1 MAKKRNRKSKRRK
14 CKNTGQTAHASLAG
28 FAPLIE
34 SKGIFDKIHQQVEI
48 PQKQLVYRPTDKL
61 IFVVLGLFVGC
72 EHIDEINHRL
82 RPDKVL
88 LSGFG
93 YDSCA
98 DQSVIQDTLDGCV
111 DANVIQLKGVLRSL
125 YVEHNQS
132 QVLVREA
139 IEQVKTVSIDMDLTG
154 RPVSANAEGA
164 KKGYFSKKR
173 GIYGRQLARVLMPDT
188 QEIIAEELYEGNRFS
203 CQVFVEMLGEMEQA
217 LSLDTKEK
225 RQRICLRLDGGFGTD
240 KNINHALWKGYQLLA
255 KMFSGNRARVLAQS
269 VEHWVDTSADGQATR
284 QAGWVTKPH
293 RYGRKTRQLAVRKP
307 NPKKKSGF
315 NYVILVITD
324 MTSEMLTLLSS
335 YDARSGVPE
344 STFCQDNQGLAQRK
358 LRKHRFVAQQMLML
372 LSQFAHNLCQWLKQ
386 WMISALVAKDKM
398 EQSARLM
405 MACQWEKTE
414 QHPISSEA
422 IRLTISSIQ
431 QRGIRRWV
439 RQLFALD
446 GVVVIKN
453 GVVTSLTLNANYPL
467 ISRFQLAFETL
478 LKPVGVRVRLAK
490 T

>member
-188 QEIIAEELYEGNRFS
+188 QEIIAEELYEGNRLS

-467 ISRFQLAFETL
+467 NREMCWFASVSFDFSRIS
-478 LKPVGVRVRLAK
+478 
-490 T
+490 

>member
-34 SKGIFDKIHQQVEI
+34 STGIFDKIHQQVEI

-188 QEIIAEELYEGNRFS
+188 QEIIAEELYEGNRLS

>member
-154 RPVSANAEGA
+154 RAVSANAEGA

-188 QEIIAEELYEGNRFS
+188 QEIIAEELYEGNRLS

>member
-188 QEIIAEELYEGNRFS
+188 QEIIAEELYEGNRLS
-203 CQVFVEMLGEMEQA
+203 CQVFVEMLGEMDQA

>member
-1 MAKKRNRKSKRRK
+1 
-14 CKNTGQTAHASLAG
+14 
-28 FAPLIE
+28 
-34 SKGIFDKIHQQVEI
+34 
-48 PQKQLVYRPTDKL
+48 
-61 IFVVLGLFVGC
+61 
-72 EHIDEINHRL
+72 
-82 RPDKVL
+82 VL

-188 QEIIAEELYEGNRFS
+188 QEIIAEELYEGNRLS

-315 NYVILVITD
+315 NYVILVITY